1 MPDVGFIGVG
11 NIGNP
16 MCANVIKGGHRV
28 VVHDLVEARAEN
40 LIELG
45 AIWAESP
52 AAVAAQSEVVLTSLP
67 GPPEVSAVLRG
78 ADGVLD
84 GAEPGLVCF
93 DLSTNLPSTVKLL
106 AERAAERGVLFLDA
120 PVSNGVQGAI
130 DATLAVMVGGDRAAF
145 DAYRHVLECIGS
157 NVFHM
162 GELGMGALTK
172 ITNNMVSIGSGQ
184 LLIEALVI
192 AEAAGLDPQ
201 RAYEVMRVASA
212 QHYVRSGPALLERDF
227 DHAPFYLQWAAKD
240 VSLAVQV
247 AREQGVPSPIASA
260 TSDMLNRAKNRGLG
274 MKSVLAT
281 LLSAEADA
289 GITHE
294 PAEQG
299 G

>member
-1 MPDVGFIGVG
+1 MMSDVGFIGVG

-16 MCANVIKGGHRV
+16 MCANVIKGGHNV

-45 AIWAESP
+45 ASWAESP
-52 AAVAAQSEVVLTSLP
+52 AAVAAQTEVVLTSLP
-67 GPPEVSAVLRG
+67 GPPEITVVLRG
-78 ADGVLD
+78 ADGILD

-106 AERAAERGVLFLDA
+106 AERAAERGVIFLDS

-130 DATLAVMVGGDRAAF
+130 DATLAVMVGGDQTAF
-145 DAYRHVLECIGS
+145 DAYRHVLDCIGN

-184 LLIEALVI
+184 LLIESLVI
-192 AEAAGLDPQ
+192 AEASGLDPQ
-201 RAYEVMRVASA
+201 RAYEVMSVASA
-212 QHYVRSGPALLERDF
+212 QHYVRPVPTLLERNF
-227 DHAPFYLQWAAKD
+227 DDAPFYLQWAAKD

-247 AREQGVPSPIASA
+247 AREQGIPSPIASA
-260 TSDMLNRAKNRGLG
+260 VSDMLIRAKNRGLG
-274 MKSVLAT
+274 AKSVLAT
-281 LLSAEADA
+281 LLSAEEDA
-289 GITHE
+289 GITRETHS
-294 PAEQG
+294 
-299 G
+299 

>member
-1 MPDVGFIGVG
+1 MSDVGFIGVG

-16 MCANVIKGGHRV
+16 MCANVIKGGHNV
-28 VVHDLVEARAEN
+28 VVHDLVEAQAEN

-45 AIWAESP
+45 ATWAESP
-52 AAVAAQSEVVLTSLP
+52 AAVAAQTEVVLTSLP
-67 GPPEVSAVLRG
+67 GPPEVTTVLRG
-78 ADGVLD
+78 ADGILE

-106 AERAAERGVLFLDA
+106 AERAAEQGVLFLDS

-130 DATLAVMVGGDRAAF
+130 DATLAVMVGGDKAAF

-157 NVFHM
+157 HVFHM

-192 AEAAGLDPQ
+192 AEAAGLDAEQ
-201 RAYEVMRVASA
+201 AVEVMSVASA
-212 QHYVRSGPALLERDF
+212 QNYVRNTSTLLERNFED
-227 DHAPFYLQWAAKD
+227 APFFLQWAAKD

-247 AREQGVPSPIASA
+247 AREQGIPSPMASA
-260 TSDMLNRAKNRGLG
+260 ASDMLNRAKNRGLG
-274 MKSVLAT
+274 MKSPMAT
-281 LLSAEADA
+281 LLSAEEDA
-289 GITHE
+289 GVSH
-294 PAEQG
+294 
-299 G
+299 